1 MEQRVNLSHLKIHI
15 LLLPLLTVL
24 QDFLCS
30 LIFCK
35 YLKIL
40 FPLYKEGYTV
50 WKVKI
55 FEDLYTVFQ
64 KLRQTNQR
72 YLKIF

>member
-1 MEQRVNLSHLKIHI
+1 MEQRVNLSHLKIRI

-50 WKVKI
+50 
-55 FEDLYTVFQ
+55 
-64 KLRQTNQR
+64 
-72 YLKIF
+72 